1 MPLSPSNTNLGQS
14 TRVWVHL
21 ANHGGGWV
29 LLVERD
35 GQIVSTVHCTD
46 WHRVERRR
54 SLLES
59 GTVWRPAR
67 AAAAILAL
75 AAALTAAPVSAQDD
89 RQTAL
94 LPEPQIVTNA
104 VDLVTKFKG
113 DEAAAPKNGFYP
125 DAGQMITGAGWI
137 SIGPGYRHHLFADRA
152 VVDLSTALS
161 WRAYKTAQARFELPS
176 LANGRVTVGSQVL
189 WRDLTQV
196 VYYGGGPDSAESAE
210 SDYRMQ
216 ASNAVLY
223 GTVRSNRAV
232 SLTGRVGW
240 LTHVGLSSSTGPF
253 DRDLPDTFQEFA
265 GEPGTQP
272 SRQPGY
278 FHGDVSLI
286 ADTRDHPG
294 HPSRGG
300 VYRAGWAA
308 FTDRGAGVFGFD
320 RYELEAAQ
328 FVPIFAG
335 RSVLAVRGWGVF
347 SNTSGDQV
355 IPFYLLPSLGGHNTI
370 RSYANYRF
378 HDRNLL
384 VVNAESR
391 WALMPHVDAA
401 VFVDAGNVAPR
412 AADLDLART
421 GYGTGVRLHT
431 GTTTFARFDVAK
443 GSEGWR
449 FEFRLNDPI
458 RLARLKQHTA
468 AVPFVP

>member
-1 MPLSPSNTNLGQS
+1 MPLSPSDASLSQS

-54 SLLES
+54 KLLEE
-59 GTVWRPAR
+59 GIVWHAAR
-67 AAAAILAL
+67 VAAVILAL
-75 AAALTAAPVSAQDD
+75 AAALTAPPVFAQESPS
-89 RQTAL
+89 AL
-94 LPEPQIVTNA
+94 LSEPGIVTKA
-104 VDLVTKFKG
+104 ADLVGRFKG
-113 DEAAAPKNGFYP
+113 DETPAKDGFYP

-137 SIGPGYRHHLFADRA
+137 SIGPGYRHHLFANRA
-152 VVDLSTALS
+152 VIDLSTAIS

-176 LANGRVTVGSQVL
+176 LASGHVTVGSEVL

-196 VYYGGGPDSAESAE
+196 VYYGAGPDSAETAE
-210 SDYRMQ
+210 SDYRLQ
-216 ASNAVLY
+216 ASNTVLY
-223 GTVRSNRAV
+223 GTVRPNRAV
-232 SLTGRVGW
+232 SLTGRAGW
-240 LTHVGLSSSTGPF
+240 LTRVGLSSSKGPF
-253 DRDLPDTFQEFA
+253 DRDLPDTLQEFA
-265 GEPGTQP
+265 GEPGAQLT
-272 SRQPGY
+272 RQPGY

-347 SNTSGDQV
+347 SNTTGEQV

-401 VFVDAGNVAPR
+401 VFADAGNVAPR
-412 AADLDLART
+412 AADLDLARR

-443 GSEGWR
+443 GPEGWR

-468 AVPFVP
+468 AAPFVP

>member
-1 MPLSPSNTNLGQS
+1 
-14 TRVWVHL
+14 
-21 ANHGGGWV
+21 
-29 LLVERD
+29 
-35 GQIVSTVHCTD
+35 
-46 WHRVERRR
+46 
-54 SLLES
+54 
-59 GTVWRPAR
+59 
-67 AAAAILAL
+67 
-75 AAALTAAPVSAQDD
+75 
-89 RQTAL
+89 
-94 LPEPQIVTNA
+94 
-104 VDLVTKFKG
+104 
-113 DEAAAPKNGFYP
+113 
-125 DAGQMITGAGWI
+125 
-137 SIGPGYRHHLFADRA
+137 
-152 VVDLSTALS
+152 
-161 WRAYKTAQARFELPS
+161 
-176 LANGRVTVGSQVL
+176 
-189 WRDLTQV
+189 
-196 VYYGGGPDSAESAE
+196 
-210 SDYRMQ
+210 
-216 ASNAVLY
+216 
-223 GTVRSNRAV
+223 
-232 SLTGRVGW
+232 
-240 LTHVGLSSSTGPF
+240 VGLSSSTGPF
-253 DRDLPDTFQEFA
+253 DRDVPDTVQEFA
-265 GEPGTQP
+265 GEPGTQLP
-272 SRQPGY
+272 RQPGY

-347 SNTSGDQV
+347 STTTGDQE

-412 AADLDLART
+412 AADLDLARR

-443 GSEGWR
+443 GLEGWR

-458 RLARLKQHTA
+458 RLARLKQHMA
-468 AVPFVP
+468 AAPFVP